1 MDGMDEFRNY
11 IKFSMYIGGDFKSQ
25 GTCERVSYNGNHN
38 MSMLINDKIT
48 LRDYLINFNIDY
60 RFKLQTQGQMFY
72 VIYRS

>member
-1 MDGMDEFRNY
+1 MDGMDEFWNF

-25 GTCERVSYNGNHN
+25 GTCERDSYNGNHN

-48 LRDYLINFNIDY
+48 LIDSIIDY

>member
-48 LRDYLINFNIDY
+48 LRDSFIDY

>member
-1 MDGMDEFRNY
+1 MDGMDEFWNF

-48 LRDYLINFNIDY
+48 LGDLIDFNIDY
-60 RFKLQTQGQMFY
+60 RFKLQTQRQMFY